1 MAAAV
6 QHSIVFDPGYSDKSY
21 KLFELEEDVLQELL
35 HADGRCAP
43 ADRAS
48 ACAPPTF
55 RRIGARARSVSVKG
69 AAEEEAVLCT
79 SDRTYTL
86 RLAES
91 SNMLLL
97 VPGATLGT
105 DGEKLSIAA
114 SAQEH
119 FELVRAAPRT
129 DRVRVMVSAAPY
141 AGGAPLDAA
150 STAQPPTFAQLE
162 SAAQCSRAELHAALM
177 RSRAMEINGRYTI
190 LEPKYEQDIVD
201 SVLNVLV
208 EQEWPLDA
216 VPVAA
221 CVTELSSYDAAAV
234 RDGLRPPPHR
244 PVPHVIPNPPHP
256 GAPLPTRA
264 LGDTRDDVG

>member
-1 MAAAV
+1 MRV
-6 QHSIVFDPGYSDKSY
+6 D
-21 KLFELEEDVLQELL
+21 
-35 HADGRCAP
+35 
-43 ADRAS
+43 
-48 ACAPPTF
+48 
-55 RRIGARARSVSVKG
+55 ARACSVSVKG

-97 VPGATLGT
+97 VPGATFGT

-150 STAQPPTFAQLE
+150 SAAQPPTFAQLE

-221 CVTELSSYDAAAV
+221 CVAELSSYDAAAV
-234 RDGLRPPPHR
+234 RHGLRPPSPC
-244 PVPHVIPNPPHP
+244 PNPIPNHP
-256 GAPLPTRA
+256 NSGAPLPPRA
-264 LGDTRDDVG
+264 LGDTRDDVGGVDGGGERQDGRARPARHLAIPRGVPPPRLPDVAT